1 MKVSF
6 ALILAAGALVGM
18 TQSALAADPASCKT
32 VKFSD
37 VGWTDITATTAIA
50 TEIMKGLGYT
60 PKIDVLAVP
69 VTYASMKNKDIDVFL
84 GNWEPSME
92 NDRKPYVEDKSVV
105 VVGANLPEGAKYT
118 MAVPQYTYDKGLKD
132 FADIVKFKDSLKGKM
147 YGIEPGND
155 GNRLVLD
162 LIKDNKFGLKDF
174 QLVKSSEQGMLAQVQ
189 RATARN
195 EDVVFLGW
203 APHPMNVNFKI
214 QYLTG
219 GDDSFGPNFG
229 GAVVYTNERAGF
241 AADCPNAAKFIGN
254 LKFTVDIENVG
265 HEQNPHRQRGGAEG
279 RAGMAE
285 GQSRPARRLARR
297 RDDLRRPARLA
308 RGQEEPRSLN
318 TDALRRERARR
329 APA

>member
-1 MKVSF
+1 MKNSAMAISAALLLGSATLAF
-6 ALILAAGALVGM
+6 AG
-18 TQSALAADPASCKT
+18 DPESCKT

-50 TEIMKGLGYT
+50 SDILTALGYT
-60 PKIDVLAVP
+60 PKVTVLSVP

-105 VVGANLPEGAKYT
+105 VVGANLPTGAKYT
-118 MAVPQYTYDKGLKD
+118 LAVPQYTYDKGLKD
-132 FADIVKFKDSLKGKM
+132 FSDIVKFKDSLKDKI

-162 LIKDNKFGLKDF
+162 LIKGNKFGLKDF
-174 QLVKSSEQGMLAQVQ
+174 QLVESSEQGMLAEVQ
-189 RATARN
+189 SATN
-195 EDVVFLGW
+195 HKEDVVFLGW

-229 GAVVYTNERAGF
+229 GAIVYTNERAGF
-241 AADCPNAAKFIGN
+241 AGECPNAAKFIKN
-254 LKFTVDIENVG
+254 LVFAVDIENEVMNKILTDG
-265 HEQNPHRQRGGAEG
+265 MEGPAAAQGWLKTNPKE
-279 RAGMAE
+279 
-285 GQSRPARRLARR
+285 LAAWL
-297 RDDLRRPARLA
+297 DGVTTFDGKPGLEAVKK
-308 RGQEEPRSLN
+308 SLG
-318 TDALRRERARR
+318 L
-329 APA
+329 